1 MKKQEELLRQIRSD
15 IEWNID
21 YLEFFYMACKKPEF
35 LTLSAE
41 LKSACERISG
51 NIDQPEPD
59 FSNELSNLVELL
71 KKCAEVT
78 RDADETKEQNYQFLA
93 VDFERLATD
102 AADTL
107 QAELVGKEGEANA
120 PL

>member
-59 FSNELSNLVELL
+59 FSNELSDLVELL

-93 VDFERLATD
+93 EDFDRLASD
-102 AADTL
+102 IARDLPLEFRLIEGAANVR
-107 QAELVGKEGEANA
+107 Q
-120 PL
+120 